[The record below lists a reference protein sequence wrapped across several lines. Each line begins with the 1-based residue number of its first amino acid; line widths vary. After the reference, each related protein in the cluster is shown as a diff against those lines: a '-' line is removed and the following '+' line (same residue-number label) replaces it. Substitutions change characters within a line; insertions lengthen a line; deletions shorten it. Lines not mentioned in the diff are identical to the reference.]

1 MPKAYSTKN
10 IKKLQVYLATQ
21 TNGNQAT
28 DTKSNNP
35 INK

>member
-21 TNGNQAT
+21 TNGTKTA
-28 DTKSNNP
+28 DIKSNDQA
-35 INK
+35 NK

>member
-28 DTKSNNP
+28 DIKSNNQT
-35 INK
+35 NK

>member
-21 TNGNQAT
+21 TNGNQTT
-28 DTKSNNP
+28 DIKSNDKA
-35 INK
+35 NK